1 MIQFRASHAGNFRA
15 GRGGKKIKY
24 IVIHYTAN
32 DGDTAAGNASYF
44 ARELTKTSAH
54 YFVDEKEAW
63 QSVKDTDTA
72 YAVGA
77 AAYVHADCRNDNS
90 ISIEMCSRKGVGK
103 VYYIPAATV
112 ERTAELTQNLM
123 AKFGVPAANVL
134 RHYDVTGKR
143 CPEPFVRL
151 PGLWADF
158 KKKLE
163 GSEEDMKYYESLP
176 DVPSWGKATVEKLTE
191 KKLLSG
197 DSAGKLRLSEDML
210 RILVIL
216 DRAKAFG

>member
-32 DGDTAAGNASYF
+32 DGDTATGNASYF
-44 ARELTKTSAH
+44 ARNGTKTSAH
-54 YFVDEKEAW
+54 YFVDEKEVW
-63 QSVKDTDTA
+63 QSVADTDTA

-90 ISIEMCSRKGVGK
+90 ISIEMCSRKDGG

-112 ERTAELTQNLM
+112 ERTAELTQKLM
-123 AKFGVPAANVL
+123 AKFGVPIVNVL

-151 PGLWADF
+151 PGLWTAF
-158 KKKLE
+158 RNELE
-163 GSEEDMKYYESLP
+163 GSEEDMKYYDSLP

-216 DRAKAFG
+216 ERAKVFDL